1 MRLSILRH
9 APSLSDGLLA
19 GRRDVPAD
27 CADHATLARLAT
39 RIGQPRQV
47 IASPAL
53 RCRQTAEALG
63 LTPERLEPA
72 LWEQDMGV
80 WEGLPPDR
88 LPDLGP
94 LSPAELARHRPEA
107 GESFDDVAARVIPV
121 LQGLR
126 GDCLV
131 VAHAGTARAALSMVV
146 GPAALSFSVA
156 PLSLTILRR
165 MGDAWAVEAVNLTIR
180 E

>member
-1 MRLSILRH
+1 MRLTLLRH

-27 CADHATLARLAT
+27 CADQGVLARVAA

-53 RCRQTAEALG
+53 RCRQTAAALG
-63 LTPERLEPA
+63 LSPERLEPA
-72 LWEQDMGV
+72 LWEQDMGI

-94 LSPAELARHRPEA
+94 LTPAQLAQHRPDM
-107 GESFDDVAARVIPV
+107 GESFDDMTARVIPV
-121 LQGLR
+121 LQQLR
-126 GDCLV
+126 DDCLI

-146 GPAALSFSVA
+146 GPAALSFSIA

-165 MGDAWAVEAVNLTIR
+165 MGDAWAVEAVNLTV
-180 E
+180 EA